1 MSTMNRDR
9 KTEDALH
16 EGLTKVLQG
25 VYDEYGIQILS
36 LKADWT
42 VTSLAK
48 LTLETQTRPITKK

>member
-1 MSTMNRDR
+1 MNRDR